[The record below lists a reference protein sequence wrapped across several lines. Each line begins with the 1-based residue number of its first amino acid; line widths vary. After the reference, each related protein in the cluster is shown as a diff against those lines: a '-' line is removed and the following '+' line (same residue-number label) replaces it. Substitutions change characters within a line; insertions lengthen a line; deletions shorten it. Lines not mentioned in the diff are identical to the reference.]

1 MHRVAWMDFRA
12 LVPGDEFPNRQYYEP
27 FRERLAEHGFVHG
40 SNLELRLFPSGIEK
54 RRAPDLLAAD
64 AIAWDPH
71 AIVVRGAAHAK
82 RMMRATSTVPIVFS
96 EVNDPVAD
104 GLVQDPVRPGRN
116 ATGVT
121 SPIPRL
127 ALKRFEYI
135 RQVFP
140 KARRVAVLIDRT
152 TGNPT
157 TTLTLLGGAA
167 PSLGL
172 TIEEADAGGKGLPPV
187 LARLAI
193 TKPDVVLIAG
203 IIEDNHYFGRL
214 VDFQNAT
221 RIPVIDDETE
231 TAKRGALLALAQ
243 DARDTYRRTGDI
255 VARILKGAKAAETP
269 VDESTR
275 IELAVNLRA
284 ARSLGIAIPADILAR
299 ADLLIDRE

>member
-1 MHRVAWMDFRA
+1 M
-12 LVPGDEFPNRQYYEP
+12 
-27 FRERLAEHGFVHG
+27 
-40 SNLELRLFPSGIEK
+40 
-54 RRAPDLLAAD
+54 
-64 AIAWDPH
+64 
-71 AIVVRGAAHAK
+71 
-82 RMMRATSTVPIVFS
+82 
-96 EVNDPVAD
+96 
-104 GLVQDPVRPGRN
+104 
-116 ATGVT
+116 
-121 SPIPRL
+121 
-127 ALKRFEYI
+127 
-135 RQVFP
+135 
-140 KARRVAVLIDRT
+140 
-152 TGNPT
+152 
-157 TTLTLLGGAA
+157 
-167 PSLGL
+167 
-172 TIEEADAGGKGLPPV
+172 
-187 LARLAI
+187 
-193 TKPDVVLIAG
+193 LIAG